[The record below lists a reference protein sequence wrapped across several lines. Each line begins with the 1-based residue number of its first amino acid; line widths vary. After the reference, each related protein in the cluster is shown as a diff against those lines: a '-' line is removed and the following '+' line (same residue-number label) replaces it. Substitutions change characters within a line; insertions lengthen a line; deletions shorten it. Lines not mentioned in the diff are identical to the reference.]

1 MKKIAFVIQ
10 RYGLDVNG
18 GAEYECRVL
27 AEHLTSL
34 YDVDIFTSCAR
45 IYNPWD
51 NYYKTGIEIINNVTV
66 LRFPVEKKRDLE
78 RLSYLTKEID
88 NGHTEKER
96 EWIEEMGPYCPQLI
110 NHIQK
115 YSDKYKAV
123 IFFSYDFYTTVI
135 GLETGIK
142 NAVLVPTAHDAPGIY
157 HNIYRKA
164 LRRPKAILY
173 NSIEE
178 RDFLI
183 RHFHTGDKISRL
195 TCVGINIPESEDW
208 DMPERFK
215 QYDNYIIYVGRVSY
229 GKNFPQL
236 NRYFIEYKERN
247 PSDLKLLVAGRIDNY
262 LTIQNYSDIVYLG
275 FVSEE
280 EKMKLMKNA
289 KFLILPS
296 EWESLSL
303 VILESMAVKRPVL
316 VNGECAVLKGQCIR
330 SNAGL
335 YYTNYLEFEYTMNYI
350 LNHKDEYNEM
360 CENGFDFVKKNYDW
374 NVVVHN
380 VSSLIEEI

>member
-1 MKKIAFVIQ
+1 MEKIAFVIQ
-10 RYGLDVNG
+10 RYGQDVNG
-18 GAEYECRVL
+18 GAEYECRAL
-27 AEHLTSL
+27 AEHLTEL
-34 YDVDIFTSCAR
+34 YDIDIITSCAR

-51 NYYKTGIEIINNVTV
+51 NYYKTGKEIINNVTV
-66 LRFPVEKKRDLE
+66 FRFPVEKKQDLE
-78 RLSYLTKEID
+78 RLAYLTTEVD
-88 NGHTEKER
+88 NGRTEKER
-96 EWIEEMGPYCPQLI
+96 EWIDEIGPYCPQLI
-110 NHIQK
+110 NYLQGH
-115 YSDKYKAV
+115 SDEYKAV

-157 HNIYRKA
+157 HNIYRRA

-178 RDFLI
+178 REFLVKY
-183 RHFHTGDKISRL
+183 FHTGDKISRL
-195 TCVGINIPESEDW
+195 TCVGVNIPELEDW
-208 DMPERFK
+208 GMPERFK
-215 QYDNYIIYVGRVSY
+215 QYDNYTIYVGRVSH

-236 NRYFIEYKERN
+236 NRYFMEYKGRN
-247 PSDLKLLVAGRIDNY
+247 PSNMKLLVAGRIDNY
-262 LTIQNYSDIVYLG
+262 LTIQNHSDIVYLG

-280 EKMKLMKNA
+280 EKIKLMKNA

-303 VILESMAVKRPVL
+303 VILESMALKRPVL

-335 YYTNYLEFEYTMNYI
+335 YYTSYLEFEYAMNYI

-360 CENGFDFVKKNYDW
+360 CENGYDFVKKNYDW
-374 NVVVHN
+374 NEVVRN
-380 VSSLIEEI
+380 VSSLIEEL